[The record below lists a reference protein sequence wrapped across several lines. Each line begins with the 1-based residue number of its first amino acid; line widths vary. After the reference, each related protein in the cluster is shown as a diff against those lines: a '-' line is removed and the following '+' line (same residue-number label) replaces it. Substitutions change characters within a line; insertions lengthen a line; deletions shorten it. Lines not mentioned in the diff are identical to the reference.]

1 MKEQT
6 SSSINV
12 VTYARCTT
20 KRQSDAAYSIENQSQ
35 ELENYCLRN
44 NFRVLA
50 SFLDTGSSGDRRA
63 RPGLCA
69 AIRFCRQN
77 RERTHRFVTKDLSR
91 LSRVS
96 PDLFQI
102 LDEFQDMDIDVE
114 VID

>member
-1 MKEQT
+1 MKE
-6 SSSINV
+6 SKNGSINV

-20 KRQSDAAYSIENQSQ
+20 QRQSDAAAAIENQSQ
-35 ELENYCLRN
+35 ELESYCLRN

-50 SFLDTGSSGDRRA
+50 SFLDTGCSGDRRA

-69 AIRFCRQN
+69 AIRFCKQN
-77 RERTHRFVTKDLSR
+77 RERTHRFVTTDLSR
-91 LSRVS
+91 LSRMS